1 MPSLPDLEPPVP
13 PLVIA
18 ALLLLARTYLRLLS
32 LPCPTAAEILGSTQA
47 SKSRAYEI
55 VATLQK
61 LLPSLVGT
69 PGRPRSVPPA
79 PAPEQINGITL
90 VVLRFVMTHP
100 GCVGPR
106 FYADTFRRMILDLR
120 EDHQKLDLGVF
131 AKAVGVPKGTLE
143 DWLRVKRVLSEDSE
157 RAINDSNCD
166 ARSAHIESIISAW
179 KKWHGTFS
187 GFCNHVLHHLRLDYG
202 RVFVAQI
209 LHTYGER
216 NPKRRGG
223 RSPDEV
229 ATRDSFEVFFPGAQ
243 WVGDG
248 MSVPVEVNDERFTF
262 NLELDVDAYSGAIV
276 GASIRDEE
284 DSQAVVEAFGDG
296 VTTTGTPPLA
306 LLLDNRPSN
315 HTPEVDQTLGDTLR
329 MKSTPGRGQSKAHV
343 EGAFGLFSQDA
354 PPLAVW
360 ARTPHELARAILRL
374 RVQTWG
380 RTLNHRPRTDRQ
392 GRSRID
398 IYREA
403 SPTDEQIAQAKQAL
417 EERMKLLE
425 KARTTQEARTDPIV
439 RDALDQAFI
448 RLGLDDPEQRIRLAI
463 AGYPRDAVLDG
474 IAVFEGKKRAGTLP
488 DGVDG
493 RYMLGIVKNIS
504 HVHESDAITEALI
517 RERLAARDILLS
529 GLRREREDLM
539 RSANEPSLRLQSFID
554 RAMVADR
561 AIDRFFW
568 LASAGE
574 TITDQPELEHKPLF
588 KAAARRIH
596 CTFAAH
602 REARYTAERVLA
614 RHVWPVS

>member
-1 MPSLPDLEPPVP
+1 MRSLPDLESSVS

-18 ALLLLARTYLRLLS
+18 ALLLLARTHLRLLS
-32 LPCPTAAEILGSTQA
+32 LPCPTAAEILESTQA

-61 LLPSLVGT
+61 LLPSLVGP
-69 PGRPRSVPPA
+69 PGRPRSEPPA
-79 PAPEQINGITL
+79 PSPDQINGITQA
-90 VVLRFVMTHP
+90 VLRFLMTHP

-106 FYADTFRRMILDLR
+106 FYADVFRRMILDLR
-120 EDHQKLDLGVF
+120 EDHQDLDLGVF

-179 KKWHGTFS
+179 KKWHGTFVA
-187 GFCNHVLHHLRLDYG
+187 FCDHVLHHLRIDYG
-202 RVFVAQI
+202 RVFVARI

-216 NPKRRGG
+216 NPKRRRG

-284 DSQAVVEAFGDG
+284 DSQAVVEAFEDG
-296 VTTTGTPPLA
+296 VTTTGAPPHA

-315 HTPEVDQTLGDTLR
+315 HTADVDEALGDTLR
-329 MKSTPGRGQSKAHV
+329 MNSTPGRGQSKAHV

-354 PPLAVW
+354 PPLVVR
-360 ARTPHELARAILRL
+360 ARTSQEIAREILRL
-374 RVQTWG
+374 RVQTWA

-403 SPTDEQIAQAKQAL
+403 SPTAEQIAQAKQGL
-417 EERMKLLE
+417 DERVKILD
-425 KARTTQEARTDPIV
+425 KARATQEARTDPIV

-448 RLGLDDPEQRIRLAI
+448 RLGLDDPEQRILLAI

-493 RYMLGIVKNIS
+493 RYLLGIVKNIS

-529 GLRREREDLM
+529 GLRREREELM
-539 RSANEPSLRLQSFID
+539 RGANEPRLLLHAFID
-554 RAMVADR
+554 RAMAADR

-602 REARYTAERVLA
+602 REARYTAQRVLA